1 MKSFFLTTLL
11 SLILLISCD
20 SKENLD
26 SSKAQQLIEFYL
38 EEKPMFEV
46 GKFDTDEQRF
56 ISSKNEKILAVINE
70 LVDNGFVTIDGEKSR
85 KKWFSKDS
93 VFIITPTLTKK
104 AIPYVVEQNKNYSTV
119 KTIIYSLYEEKEIQI
134 EKNGDKSATCIAV
147 LAKGKTP
154 FYAFGKD
161 NNPKSEFIT
170 RKFKLKFDKEL
181 GWEVVK

>member
-85 KKWFSKDS
+85 KKM
-93 VFIITPTLTKK
+93 VFK
-104 AIPYVVEQNKNYSTV
+104 
-119 KTIIYSLYEEKEIQI
+119 
-134 EKNGDKSATCIAV
+134 
-147 LAKGKTP
+147 
-154 FYAFGKD
+154 
-161 NNPKSEFIT
+161 
-170 RKFKLKFDKEL
+170 R
-181 GWEVVK
+181 